1 MQEFKLEIPS
11 RVTLS
16 SVLREEDVSTLPDIV
31 RDDLNNGYVWYTFP
45 AVEINKEKII
55 FSLCFFKKKI
65 QSIDLSISNPELYG
79 GSWND
84 FSEEKEKARAKAIEQ
99 WLSNIGYKTG
109 KYSWGEVWAG
119 YNSKSGSGLAVIRY
133 AL

>member
-1 MQEFKLEIPS
+1 MQEFKLEIPNK
-11 RVTLS
+11 VTLS

-31 RDDLNNGYVWYTFP
+31 QDDLNNGYVWYTFP

-65 QSIDLSISNPELYG
+65 QSIDLSISNLELYG

-84 FSEEKEKARAKAIEQ
+84 FSEEKEKARAKAIEK
-99 WLSNIGYKTG
+99 WLSSIGYKTG

-119 YNSKSGSGLAVIRY
+119 YDSKGGSGLAVIRY